1 MKRKTSI
8 PQIIAANI
16 KARRADLGLTQFQ
29 LAEKLSIST
38 TYLAELEIAK
48 KSPSIEV
55 VQKLADALGLRPFEL
70 FLEPGVDDNPDAS
83 REILR
88 SFTKEATLALN
99 KAIKDTLQDL
109 AKKHLDS

>member
-1 MKRKTSI
+1 MSTGKSI
-8 PQIIAANI
+8 QAIIAFNM
-16 KARRADLGLTQFQ
+16 KKGRDDQGWTQAK
-29 LAEKLSIST
+29 LAEEIGLSL
-38 TYLAELEIAK
+38 TYIAELEIAK

-88 SFTKEATLALN
+88 SYTKEAILALN
-99 KAIKDTLQDL
+99 KAVKDTLQDL